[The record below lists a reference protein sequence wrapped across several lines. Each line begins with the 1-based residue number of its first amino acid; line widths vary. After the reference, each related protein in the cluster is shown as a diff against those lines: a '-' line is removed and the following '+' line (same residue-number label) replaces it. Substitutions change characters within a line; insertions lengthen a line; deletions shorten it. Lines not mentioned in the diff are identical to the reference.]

1 MIYNLSKTPPISK
14 GLSRQKSRRSKS
26 RNMTV
31 SAVINSPIYIAIMAV
46 LLCVAAFI
54 GMKRDREER
63 LDREEKWHQELDE
76 IFER

>member
-1 MIYNLSKTPPISK
+1 
-14 GLSRQKSRRSKS
+14 
-26 RNMTV
+26 MTV